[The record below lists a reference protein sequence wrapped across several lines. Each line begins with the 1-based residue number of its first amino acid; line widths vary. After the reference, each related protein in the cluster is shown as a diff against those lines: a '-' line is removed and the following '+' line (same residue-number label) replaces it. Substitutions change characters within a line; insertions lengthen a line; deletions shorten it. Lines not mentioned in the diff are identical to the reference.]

1 MLRLEIR
8 NNKKSVGETIGSDVM
23 PEKIDKN
30 TLIEDRE
37 MLLGELQND
46 LTFEQLITYKKQ
58 IVDAGLQNK
67 IDLTIQKI
75 KNKKIAYK
83 FRK

>member
-1 MLRLEIR
+1 ML
-8 NNKKSVGETIGSDVM
+8 
-23 PEKIDKN
+23 EKIDKN
-30 TLIEDRE
+30 TGIEKWE
-37 MLLGELQND
+37 ILLGELKND

-58 IVDAGLQNK
+58 IVDTGLQNK

-75 KNKKIAYK
+75 KNKKIPYK